1 MFRIIILVAIF
12 LAVYPMIGNGY
23 DQFMNDFNI
32 NEVGNFVSNMVNGLA
47 SFIDNFKS
55 LGEIDEISNK
65 NIPCTNCWYIIS
77 TMFDV

>member
-23 DQFMNDFNI
+23 DQFMSDFNI
-32 NEVGNFVSNMVNGLA
+32 NGVSDFVSNMFNGFV

-55 LGEIDEISNK
+55 
-65 NIPCTNCWYIIS
+65 
-77 TMFDV
+77 

>member
-1 MFRIIILVAIF
+1 MFRLIILVAIF
-12 LAVYPMIGNGY
+12 FAVYPMIGNGY

-55 LGEIDEISNK
+55 
-65 NIPCTNCWYIIS
+65 
-77 TMFDV
+77 